1 MANDGKKND
10 TNTKVQNF
18 TLDLVADKDVMDAL
32 NDWTKLR
39 RKSERIREAIRLL
52 LKYEEMQR
60 NVGMNQFISQE
71 NSHSHNENVVK
82 NNEDYNEVEVR
93 KNENEQS
100 ISKDKNTSQEK
111 KKETLDDNLFKRMM
125 MERDK

>member
-82 NNEDYNEVEVR
+82 NNEVEVR
-93 KNENEQS
+93 NNENEQS

>member
-1 MANDGKKND
+1 MANDGKKN
-10 TNTKVQNF
+10 NTKVQNF

-32 NDWTKLR
+32 NDWTQLR

-60 NVGMNQFISQE
+60 NVGMNQFIPQE
-71 NSHSHNENVVK
+71 NSHSQNENVVK
-82 NNEDYNEVEVR
+82 NNDDHNEVEVR

-100 ISKDKNTSQEK
+100 ISKDKNPSQEK

>member
-82 NNEDYNEVEVR
+82 NNEVEVR

>member
-1 MANDGKKND
+1 MANDGKKNN

-32 NDWTKLR
+32 NDWTQLR

-71 NSHSHNENVVK
+71 NSHSQNENVVK
-82 NNEDYNEVEVR
+82 NNDDHNEVEVR

-100 ISKDKNTSQEK
+100 ISKDKKPSQEK

>member
-1 MANDGKKND
+1 MANDGKKNN

-32 NDWTKLR
+32 NDWTQLR

-71 NSHSHNENVVK
+71 NSHSQNENVVK
-82 NNEDYNEVEVR
+82 NNDDHNEVEVR

-100 ISKDKNTSQEK
+100 ISKDKNPSQEK